1 MKYLI
6 LIHGNPT
13 TRDLWLSFSD
23 EERAQGLRAYAELG
37 DDLVTS
43 GEMIVS
49 EALGDPSTGVRLPA
63 RDDAMVR
70 TDGPFAETKEYL
82 AGFFLLECASL
93 ERALAIAERVPESE
107 FGLVE
112 VRPVLT
118 LTAPDL

>member
-6 LIHGNPT
+6 LIHGNPK
-13 TRDLWLSFSD
+13 TRELWLSFSD
-23 EERAQGLRAYAELG
+23 EERARGMKAYAELG
-37 DDLVTS
+37 DDLVAS

-49 EALGDPSTGVRLPA
+49 EALGDPGTGIRLPA
-63 RDDAMVR
+63 RDDAMIR

-82 AGFFLLECASL
+82 AGFFLVECASR
-93 ERALAIAERVPESE
+93 ERAVEIAERVPEAE

-118 LTAPDL
+118 LSGPDV

>member
-37 DDLVTS
+37 DDLVAS

-93 ERALAIAERVPESE
+93 ERALEIAARVPEAE

-112 VRPVLT
+112 VRPV
-118 LTAPDL
+118 